1 MQLAHGPASE
11 NVVLFTAFD
20 RRRDEATGF
29 LRTGA
34 LIFEPRIVERASHVV
49 MNYGE
54 TEDFAVSCFAEAWL
68 TSPVGLPAGA
78 AEAFLST
85 GASPRSAGVP

>member
-1 MQLAHGPASE
+1 MEPSLTSTPTKRSWRAIVPRME
-11 NVVLFTAFD
+11 VLFISA
-20 RRRDEATGF
+20 
-29 LRTGA
+29 
-34 LIFEPRIVERASHVV
+34 IFSLQPEV

-54 TEDFAVSCFAEAWL
+54 TEDFTVSCFAEAWL

-85 GASPRSAGVP
+85 GASPRSAGVRPPLHQS